1 MNNWKSIWL
10 FLCLAILAISGCQSN
25 STHESKVV
33 VEGNSLNNSVE
44 KQPISKK
51 PKWPPFDWSERDIDS
66 REVWFTKNDYD
77 FHSCEDL
84 TAKSEIKKTFLRNGN
99 AIISFETAHEKSR
112 FVRKKIVDEI
122 LNVKAVPSEALLY
135 IEGISGYNNIPL
147 KPLREIKFEI
157 TPNIETI
164 EIEYILEGPVLRKC
178 VYKGWFFENIF
189 EDDVK
194 TQSEL
199 ELARGMAIERIGTI
213 AKLPNSLLEKPVEVN
228 PPEIK
233 IDEYERRVS
242 ELNNTI
248 RGSVHDD
255 SGVATILIRGKK
267 VAVSSDGRFIHRTKL
282 GYGEND
288 ILVQAEDIN
297 GNVSE
302 KTITI
307 IREEFIADDVLADV
321 DLPPQTKMS
330 NPDAL
335 AVVIGVENYQYVPD
349 ATYAYNDAEVFREY
363 LAETLGMKRQRI
375 KLATNTKATQA
386 EFTKLLGPN
395 GWLARNIVKGKS
407 DVVVYFSGH
416 GIASPDA
423 MSSGILPFDVDPN
436 YSVGLPTDQL
446 YKDLSAMGARSV
458 TVFLDACFTGQT
470 RSSEMLI
477 ANARPIVVR
486 PKASS
491 VPSNVTVISA
501 ASGSQISGAIEEKE
515 HGLFT
520 YYVLKGLGGEA
531 DGNKDAVL
539 KTEELSAYVSSKVQE
554 QAALSGREQTPELQG
569 DASRVLVRFQ

>member
-1 MNNWKSIWL
+1 MMIRFNYLSIFIIFSVISLSTPSKGENIRERKLGAGANFSNNCFLAETLRLDESGLVTVRFRNLTDKSSSCENVIYNVWTNPNDQIRGARGINGRVADEIFEIQVSPSTVSIWFEYL
-10 FLCLAILAISGCQSN
+10 SGSGTVNTAFTSIKQEIL
-25 STHESKVV
+25 
-33 VEGNSLNNSVE
+33 
-44 KQPISKK
+44 
-51 PKWPPFDWSERDIDS
+51 
-66 REVWFTKNDYD
+66 
-77 FHSCEDL
+77 
-84 TAKSEIKKTFLRNGN
+84 EIKRRIEAENSIPSWQKAFQSTETKL
-99 AIISFETAHEKSR
+99 AETAAADKTPPTVQVLAPAPADGQVTR
-112 FVRKKIVDEI
+112 VDTYT
-122 LNVKAVPSEALLY
+122 S
-135 IEGISGYNNIPL
+135 
-147 KPLREIKFEI
+147 F
-157 TPNIETI
+157 
-164 EIEYILEGPVLRKC
+164 
-178 VYKGWFFENIF
+178 
-189 EDDVK
+189 
-194 TQSEL
+194 
-199 ELARGMAIERIGTI
+199 
-213 AKLPNSLLEKPVEVN
+213 
-228 PPEIK
+228 
-233 IDEYERRVS
+233 
-242 ELNNTI
+242 
-248 RGSVHDD
+248 
-255 SGVATILIRGKK
+255 IRGKVTDDAGVMTILVAGRK
-267 VAVSSDGRFIHRTKL
+267 VGIKEDGTFASKVKL
-282 GYGEND
+282 AIGRND
-288 ILVQAEDIN
+288 VLVQAEDIN

-302 KTITI
+302 KTVTF
-307 IREEFIADDVLADV
+307 IREEFITDDVLADV

-436 YSVGLPTDQL
+436 YSVGLPTEQL

-501 ASGSQISGAIEEKE
+501 ASGTQISGAIEEKE

-539 KTEELSAYVSSKVQE
+539 KTDELSAYVSSKVQE

-569 DASRVLVRFQ
+569 DAGRVLVRFQ

>member
-1 MNNWKSIWL
+1 MAALITVFFAPANAAEILINKYGSISDDIA
-10 FLCLAILAISGCQSN
+10 CPILKRIQINENGYIDWEFERYAHSGCNKAKISLVTSFPSEQLRGVKGLKNNGSFDKIFTITTLP
-25 STHESKVV
+25 STETLFVHT
-33 VEGNSLNNSVE
+33 NSV
-44 KQPISKK
+44 
-51 PKWPPFDWSERDIDS
+51 
-66 REVWFTKNDYD
+66 
-77 FHSCEDL
+77 
-84 TAKSEIKKTFLRNGN
+84 
-99 AIISFETAHEKSR
+99 
-112 FVRKKIVDEI
+112 
-122 LNVKAVPSEALLY
+122 
-135 IEGISGYNNIPL
+135 
-147 KPLREIKFEI
+147 
-157 TPNIETI
+157 
-164 EIEYILEGPVLRKC
+164 
-178 VYKGWFFENIF
+178 
-189 EDDVK
+189 
-194 TQSEL
+194 
-199 ELARGMAIERIGTI
+199 
-213 AKLPNSLLEKPVEVN
+213 
-228 PPEIK
+228 
-233 IDEYERRVS
+233 YER
-242 ELNNTI
+242 
-248 RGSVHDD
+248 
-255 SGVATILIRGKK
+255 SGVAKFALGTERERLLKIHEAGNWITNFNKSETKLAEAAAADKTPPTVQVLSPAPTDGQVTRVDTYTSFIRGKVTDNAGVMTILVAGRK
-267 VAVSSDGRFIHRTKL
+267 VGIKENGTFASKVKLAIGR
-282 GYGEND
+282 ND
-288 ILVQAEDIN
+288 VLVQAEDIN

-302 KTITI
+302 KTVTF
-307 IREEFIADDVLADV
+307 IREEFISDDVLADV

-436 YSVGLPTDQL
+436 YSVGLQTDQL

-520 YYVLKGLGGEA
+520 YYLLKGLGGEA